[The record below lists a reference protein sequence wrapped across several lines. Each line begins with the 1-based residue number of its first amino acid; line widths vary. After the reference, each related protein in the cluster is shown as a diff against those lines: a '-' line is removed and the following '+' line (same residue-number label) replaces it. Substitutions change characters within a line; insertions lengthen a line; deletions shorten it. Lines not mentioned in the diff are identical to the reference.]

1 MEERLLAILRLA
13 LRSKATDIHFTQRGS
28 EIIIEMRVE
37 DHLRRVKSAFQ
48 DEKLLRYLQ
57 YLSNLD
63 VGNVLSPQTGQFEME
78 VDGVTLSLRFAVIH
92 SYRFTNAVLRILN
105 SSLKIEA
112 SRLSSIT
119 EQNELFAS
127 LMKLPYGLILFSG
140 PTGSGKTTSIYALL
154 ESVKDK
160 KIFTIEDPIEVYHD
174 GFVQLQVNES
184 LGFGYHEGVKQIL
197 RHDPDIILIGEIR
210 DEKAARIAVTA
221 ANTGHLVLSTIH
233 ASTASSCVSRMS
245 DLGVKEEH
253 LYEILVCLSGQRMM
267 IEKGSGK
274 RRVLYEIMDQ
284 EEIAYFRQ
292 YGRNSPSF
300 QSLSRQIEEGR
311 REGLFEEN

>member
-13 LRSKATDIHFTQRGS
+13 LKSKATDIHFTQRGS

-63 VGNVLSPQTGQFEME
+63 VGNILSPQTGQFEME
-78 VDGVTLSLRFAVIH
+78 VDGVNLSLRFAVIH

-112 SRLSSIT
+112 SKLSSLT
-119 EQNELFAS
+119 KQNDLFSS

-154 ESVKDK
+154 ESVKDR

-174 GFVQLQVNES
+174 GFVQLQVNEA

-253 LYEILVCLSGQRMM
+253 LYEILMCLSGQRMM

-300 QSLSRQIEEGR
+300 LSLSRQIEEGR